1 MLLPENT
8 CIIIWPWKILM
19 AQAIFCQFCNQ
30 FTILHN
36 LQEFFT
42 SNFNQN
48 EKQNSNLNFKWTLFC
63 LQVPCIET
71 LLYKSK
77 IRKKKKIKKM
87 YSIDWLHL
95 CWRKIKYSNRKVC
108 QWVVLHKH
116 VKSLNIFVKWKKLNL
131 LLSVLT
137 KMKLKK
143 NLMNVQVGMEIFLKF
158 LTLTCKTRACC
169 FV

>member
-19 AQAIFCQFCNQ
+19 AQAIFWQFCNQ
-30 FTILHN
+30 FTILQN

-48 EKQNSNLNFKWTLFC
+48 EKQNSNLNFKWFLYLFC

-71 LLYKSK
+71 LLCKPK
-77 IRKKKKIKKM
+77 IRKINKKKCI
-87 YSIDWLHL
+87 HL